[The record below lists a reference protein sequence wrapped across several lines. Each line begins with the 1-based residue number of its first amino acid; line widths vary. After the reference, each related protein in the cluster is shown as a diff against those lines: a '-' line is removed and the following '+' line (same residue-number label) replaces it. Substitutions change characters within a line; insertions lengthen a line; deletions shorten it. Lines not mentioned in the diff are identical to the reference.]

1 MTARLTLYQR
11 LRMKWIAHGTKPQAF
26 HLPEDLVESRRFL
39 FCLPPDPR
47 AQMLARAFMPRLVP
61 VLGERQV
68 TLLLPPS
75 RSKTPM
81 VALGQFETHM
91 PTPDEVTHGMFP
103 KKKLEARLADKMFEV
118 AINLDVTGHPFPAC
132 GALLSGARL
141 RIGCSLSWGAPF
153 ANIILSPEPGQGAPE
168 QGYYHCLNS
177 FLAPMAP
184 AEATRAS

>member
-1 MTARLTLYQR
+1 VNAQLSVFQR
-11 LRMKWIAHGTKPQAF
+11 ARMKWIAHGSKAQAL
-26 HLPEDLVESRRFL
+26 HLPEDLVASRRFL

-47 AQMLARAFMPRLVP
+47 AQMLARAFLPRLVP
-61 VLGERQV
+61 VLGDRQV

-81 VALGQFETHM
+81 VAIGKFETYM
-91 PTPDEVTHGMFP
+91 PTPDEVSHGMFP
-103 KKKLEARLADKMFEV
+103 KKRLESRLSEKMFEV
-118 AINLDVTGHPFPAC
+118 AVNLDVTGHPFPAC
-132 GALLSGARL
+132 GALYSGARL
-141 RIGCSLSWGAPF
+141 RIGCVHAWRAPF

-184 AEATRAS
+184 VEA

>member
-1 MTARLTLYQR
+1 MTAQLSLYQR
-11 LRMKWIAHGTKPQAF
+11 LRMKWIAHGAKPQAI
-26 HLPEDLVESRRFL
+26 HLPEDLVDSRRFL

-68 TLLLPPS
+68 VLLLPPS

-81 VALGQFETHM
+81 VAIGKFETHM

-103 KKKLEARLADKMFEV
+103 KKRLEERLSEKMFEV

-132 GALLSGARL
+132 GALYSGARL

-184 AEATRAS
+184 SEASRAS